1 MNFDQ
6 TRFENAN
13 LSWIVYQPESMKY
26 TALRKYGLD
35 QTYFLMPKFT
45 DINNT
50 TFYNWKTQQITLAI
64 RGTDINNT
72 LNMRTK
78 DLQTD
83 LKLALGQ
90 LQSTERYASSK
101 SMLEKIRREFPQI
114 PVILTGHSLGSAIAD
129 YLSMAYKLPAILFNT
144 GSSPFSVVKNP
155 LATRYT
161 TNRPLAGYIDFLS
174 VSDAMYNTDSIYT
187 MKKPGRSIHTIENFT
202 PRL

>member
-13 LSWIVYQPESMKY
+13 LCYVAYQMPEDKY
-26 TALRKYGLD
+26 KALRKYGLD
-35 QTYFLMPKFT
+35 QTYFLIPKFT

-50 TFYNWKTQQITLAI
+50 TFYNWKTGQITLAI

-101 SMLEKIRREFPQI
+101 SMLEKIRMEFPQI
-114 PVILTGHSLGSAIAD
+114 PVILTGHSLGAQIAD
-129 YLSMAYKLPAILFNT
+129 YLSIAYKFPARQEVTQIIDIKNLLCFC
-144 GSSPFSVVKNP
+144 GGYHGLDQYFSSNSYWNHEIGKPFRHA
-155 LATRYT
+155 LH
-161 TNRPLAGYIDFLS
+161 GDEFCH
-174 VSDAMYNTDSIYT
+174 
-187 MKKPGRSIHTIENFT
+187 GRRFYD
-202 PRL
+202 

>member
-1 MNFDQ
+1 M
-6 TRFENAN
+6 
-13 LSWIVYQPESMKY
+13 PEDKY
-26 TALRKYGLD
+26 KALRKYGLD
-35 QTYFLMPKFT
+35 QTYFLIPKFT

-50 TFYNWKTQQITLAI
+50 TFYNWKTGQITLAI

-101 SMLEKIRREFPQI
+101 SMLEKIRMEFPQI
-114 PVILTGHSLGSAIAD
+114 PVILTGHSLGAQIAD
-129 YLSMAYKLPAILFNT
+129 YLSLAYKLPAVLFNT
-144 GSSPFSVVKNP
+144 GSSPLSVIKNP

-161 TNRPLAGYIDFLS
+161 TNRPLGGYIDWLS
-174 VSDAMYNTDSIYT
+174 LSDSMYNPSIIVD
-187 MKKPGRSIHTIENFT
+187 KKEDRSIHTIENFT